1 MPTPTGSV
9 ADDGVGEGDDR
20 VGVGDDGMAVGV
32 GSEAQAASASDAIAR
47 RAKARIVRGLTAS

>member
-20 VGVGDDGMAVGV
+20 VGVGV
-32 GSEAQAASASDAIAR
+32 GSEAQETSASDAIASG
-47 RAKARIVRGLTAS
+47 AKAKIVRGPTAS